1 MAFEDLIAP
10 FRFVQEDPFRRV
22 KELKAAGP
30 PSLKVIGFLFPDV
43 PEELLHAFGVLPFAV
58 PGTVGSVD
66 RAYASLPTFSCP
78 FNVSPLEA
86 ALQGELDFL
95 DGLVIPYSCDAM
107 RAFSHVWETNFPGL
121 FNYTLWLPK
130 AADGAGARAFLEQ
143 ELLRMKG
150 ALADFLG
157 EAVPDEALLESIK
170 IFNRNRALLRSLHRR
185 QSSPSTALSNTDF
198 MTVVRASARMPKVEH
213 SDRLEAL
220 LEALPVGAA
229 EEAAPGP
236 KSIRVFLFGS
246 VCDVTEVYR
255 CLDKAGMMA
264 VEDNLYNGTRYYN
277 EDVDEVGDP
286 VENLVARHFRKDPMS
301 CYHYREGRFRES
313 LRRRIVRAAIDGVVY
328 LCPKNCEVLQ
338 LDYPMVKTLLDE
350 MDIPSLFVEVDH
362 TLGSS
367 AQLETRL
374 EAFGEMIL
382 ERKSGG
388 V

>member
-1 MAFEDLIAP
+1 MAFEELIAP
-10 FRFVQEDPFRRV
+10 FRSVQEDPCRRV
-22 KELKAAGP
+22 RELKAASS
-30 PSLKVIGFLFPDV
+30 SLKVIGFLFPDV
-43 PEELLHAFGVLPFAV
+43 PEELLHAFGALPFAL
-58 PGTVGSVD
+58 PGTVERVD

-86 ALQGELDFL
+86 ALRGELDFL
-95 DGLVIPYSCDAM
+95 DGLIIPYGCDAM
-107 RAFSHVWETNFPGL
+107 RAFSHVWETHFPDL

-130 AADGAGARAFLEQ
+130 AADVEGARVFLKQ
-143 ELLRMKG
+143 EFLRMKR
-150 ALADFLG
+150 ALANFAV
-157 EAVPDEALLESIK
+157 EAVPDDALLESIE
-170 IFNRNRALLRSLHRR
+170 IFNRNRGLLRSLHQR

-198 MTVVRASARMPKVEH
+198 MAVVRASALMPKEEH

-220 LEALPVGAA
+220 LEALPAGGTEKAA
-229 EEAAPGP
+229 TGP

-246 VCDVTEVYR
+246 VCDVAEVYR
-255 CLDKAGMMA
+255 CLDKAGIMA
-264 VEDNLYNGTRYYN
+264 VDDSLYNGTRYYN

-313 LRRRIVRAAIDGVVY
+313 LRRRIVRAAVDGVVY

-338 LDYPMVKTLLDE
+338 LDYPMVKTLLGE
-350 MDIPSLFVEVDH
+350 MDLPSMFVEVDH